1 MNYFVPH
8 FGKDHEMLNSMDS
21 IKLAE
26 SQLGH
31 FWNPKDAP
39 APPPRNYFV
48 PHFGIDSDIRTS
60 LKNLNDN
67 EAKYGPMATPEIT
80 W

>member
-1 MNYFVPH
+1 
-8 FGKDHEMLNSMDS
+8 MLNSFDS

-26 SQLGH
+26 NKLGH

-39 APPPRNYFV
+39 DPPPRNYFV
-48 PHFGIDSDIRTS
+48 PHFGIDSDIGTS

>member
-1 MNYFVPH
+1 MQ
-8 FGKDHEMLNSMDS
+8 NSRDS

-26 SQLGH
+26 NQLGH
-31 FWNPKDAP
+31 FWDPKDAP
-39 APPPRNYFV
+39 SAPPRNYFV
-48 PHFGIDSDIRTS
+48 PNFGLDSDVRTT

-67 EAKYGPMATPEIT
+67 EAKYGKMATPEIT